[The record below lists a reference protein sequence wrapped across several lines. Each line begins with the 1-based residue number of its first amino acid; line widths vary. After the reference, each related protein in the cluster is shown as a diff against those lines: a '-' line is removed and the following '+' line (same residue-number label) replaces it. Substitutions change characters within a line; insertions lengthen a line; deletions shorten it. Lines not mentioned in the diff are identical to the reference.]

1 MTDTIQFAEKKEL
14 ESSDLRLLV
23 CLGNPG
29 CEYAETR
36 HNAGFKVAEQI
47 LGRYGGQLCPWQPE
61 KGELYELEI
70 SSRTVRLLKPMTY
83 MNSSG
88 DAVVDVTSHFRI
100 SPSEVLVIS
109 DCMDLPLGR
118 LRMRPGG
125 SSGGQKGM
133 RSILA
138 RLETEA
144 VPRLRVGIGRPQSSE
159 CSVIDYVLAPWTS
172 VEQEVLSVILPKA
185 AEMAVKAVSNGL
197 EVAMNECN
205 SWLADNN
212 NAEKK

>member
-1 MTDTIQFAEKKEL
+1 
-14 ESSDLRLLV
+14 
-23 CLGNPG
+23 
-29 CEYAETR
+29 
-36 HNAGFKVAEQI
+36 
-47 LGRYGGQLCPWQPE
+47 
-61 KGELYELEI
+61 
-70 SSRTVRLLKPMTY
+70 

-88 DAVVDVTSHFRI
+88 DAVVDVTSHFGI

-125 SSGGQKGM
+125 SSGGQKGV

-138 RLETEA
+138 RLGTEA

-159 CSVIDYVLAPWTS
+159 CNVIDYVLAPWTS
-172 VEQEVLSVILPKA
+172 VEQEALMVILPKA
-185 AEMAVKAVSNGL
+185 ADMAVKAVLEGL
-197 EVAMNECN
+197 EAAMNECN